1 MHLVQTGLPSNHLN
15 KLSGLNWMENNKTY
29 HFRWKTAA
37 HCSPDVSIIHL
48 PTFNLCS
55 SLCIQPR
62 LRAWSFDKSD
72 RTSDLAVELW
82 RNAVFFCL
90 RILGLVLSK
99 IFLHFFWWI
108 WIVAGLYVFGLLA
121 EVTIWTGLDSESEH
135 CVCLRCFNVD
145 QSHTADMYK
154 VLWQGQVSR
163 DGAAAKTH
171 YENSNYS
178 ISSPKI
184 PGHGLHEERGLP
196 IRRQAKDVWRS

>member
-1 MHLVQTGLPSNHLN
+1 
-15 KLSGLNWMENNKTY
+15 MENNKTY

-37 HCSPDVSIIHL
+37 HCSPDVSLIHL

-99 IFLHFFWWI
+99 IFLHFFWWLNLDSCRALRFRI
-108 WIVAGLYVFGLLA
+108 AGWGRYLNWTWLW
-121 EVTIWTGLDSESEH
+121 IWTLCMPEVFQCRPVTYSSRHVQSVVTRTRVQRWSCCKNTLWKFQLFNFLTKNPRPWLTWRKRITNPQTGQG
-135 CVCLRCFNVD
+135 CLKKLGKP
-145 QSHTADMYK
+145 S
-154 VLWQGQVSR
+154 
-163 DGAAAKTH
+163 
-171 YENSNYS
+171 
-178 ISSPKI
+178 
-184 PGHGLHEERGLP
+184 
-196 IRRQAKDVWRS
+196 